1 MYISITFVY
10 DRFSVILWFTKDEVI
25 CLSIE
30 YFSWWG
36 F

>member
-1 MYISITFVY
+1 MCIIGFYY
-10 DRFSVILWFTKDEVI
+10 FSWFTKDEVI

-30 YFSWWG
+30 YFSWCG

>member
-1 MYISITFVY
+1 MCIIDFIC
-10 DRFSVILWFTKDEVI
+10 FKWFTKDEVI